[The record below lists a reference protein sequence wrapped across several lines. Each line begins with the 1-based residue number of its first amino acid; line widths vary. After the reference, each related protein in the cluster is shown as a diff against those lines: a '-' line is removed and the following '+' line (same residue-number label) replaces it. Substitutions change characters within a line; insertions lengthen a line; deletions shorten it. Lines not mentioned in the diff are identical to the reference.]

1 MSERPPPDPR
11 PPPPSAPPPPP
22 PVQNSGCLT
31 AFLVLAGLVLLL
43 PGLCTLVLFNGHIG
57 DPSVLSI
64 TQITFG
70 IGFVGLILILLALV
84 RR

>member
-1 MSERPPPDPR
+1 MSEFDRLRPPDSPQQR
-11 PPPPSAPPPPP
+11 
-22 PVQNSGCLT
+22 NGCLT

-43 PGLCTLVLFNGHIG
+43 PGLCTIILFNGHIG
-57 DPSVLSI
+57 DPSVISI

-70 IGFVGLILILLALV
+70 VGFVGLILIVVAVV